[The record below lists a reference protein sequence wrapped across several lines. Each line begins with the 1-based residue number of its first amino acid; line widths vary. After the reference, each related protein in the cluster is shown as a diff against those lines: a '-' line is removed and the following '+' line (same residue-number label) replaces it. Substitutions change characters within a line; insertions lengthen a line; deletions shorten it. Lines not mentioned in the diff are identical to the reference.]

1 MADPHAVAL
10 KLARVGDGEAA
21 LVLDALRDVPC
32 PFVWTVSFSVWQ
44 ASPTLA
50 VDAGCEDG
58 GRAPARA
65 GWSDRAAP
73 AVAVEP
79 PHLAASPP
87 PTLVAGLRA
96 ILDAVGTDTGQ
107 GVFLDAEGWWVEL
120 AGSAW
125 FATVHADA
133 YPSEHS
139 RHWPRP
145 GALVVLVP
153 KCTFDTTFPHGIP
166 ESTRRAIRTA
176 FGRHGRRYPGG
187 GGAVA
192 TT

>member
-1 MADPHAVAL
+1 M
-10 KLARVGDGEAA
+10 
-21 LVLDALRDVPC
+21 
-32 PFVWTVSFSVWQ
+32 SFSVWQ

-58 GRAPARA
+58 GLRNALA
-65 GWSDRAAP
+65 GWSDRADT
-73 AVAVEP
+73 AVAVELT
-79 PHLAASPP
+79 HLAASPP

-125 FATVHADA
+125 FATVHAD
-133 YPSEHS
+133 
-139 RHWPRP
+139 P